1 MANLASSGYRVE
13 PPAIQPGE
21 PIARPPLMER
31 DAIGCAAIVYIGFF
45 FLSTYFIDVVFSKSL
60 GISDMA
66 TSCGV
71 ILMVNILAVGITL
84 AVLAQ
89 RSAGKHQEL
98 KAADLKTRREAA
110 NEEAEALTK
119 KATEILQRSRD
130 NAPKLAK
137 YVDNASSWLAQAQ
150 REYADNAYGPFW
162 DAVEQS
168 AINLAAFRQTAEQ
181 LTRDSASYYQIL
193 SGRSHNFPVLPI
205 TSRALPDPTAALIE
219 LQRTVRAGQTSE
231 VFAIIWEHRKTREA
245 VIAGFRNLGEAMSN
259 LRFTVQG
266 SVDELRSVVSSDSA
280 QLLAEQVHLRET
292 TGEYAKANLRK
303 LDEIRKKLPDR

>member
-13 PPAIQPGE
+13 PLAIQPGE
-21 PIARPPLMER
+21 PISRPPLMEK

-45 FLSTYFIDVVFSKSL
+45 FLSTFVISTLMSENKL
-60 GISDMA
+60 GIPEQ
-66 TSCGV
+66 TVGCG
-71 ILMVNILAVGITL
+71 LVNILAIGITIV
-84 AVLAQ
+84 VLAL
-89 RSAGKHQEL
+89 RSERQHEKL
-98 KAADLKTRREAA
+98 KRADLKTRREIA
-110 NEEAEALTK
+110 NEEASTLTK
-119 KATEILQRSRD
+119 KAVDVLQRSRD

-137 YVDNASSWLAQAQ
+137 YVDSASGWLAQAQ
-150 REYADNAYGPFW
+150 QEYADNAYGPFW

-193 SGRSHNFPVLPI
+193 SGRSHNFPMLPI
-205 TSRALPDPTAALIE
+205 RSGALPDPTAALIE

-245 VIAGFRNLGEAMSN
+245 VITGFRNLGEAMSN

-266 SVDELRSVVSSDSA
+266 SVDDLRSVVSSDLA
-280 QLLAEQVHLRET
+280 QLLAEQVRLRET
-292 TGEYAKANLRK
+292 SGEHSVASLQA
-303 LDEIRKKLPDR
+303 LDAIHKKLSDR